1 MPRERAFNILILL
14 LSYLFSAAVLDRKQS
29 DCSLAENQ
37 DIRQLT
43 DAMFDCCKISAVPAD
58 YPWERNVETTL
69 IEFQGGLA
77 HQMMVILHV
86 LLFVYW
92 LGGDLGVFYSSK
104 FVVKSDIS
112 PEARAT
118 AAKIMLGLDLI
129 PRVCMSL
136 MLTVGGILTEFIG
149 LPHPLYQKVGI
160 VLLGPVWLF
169 CVIYLHFRHGSKAHP
184 AVAKFDMF
192 IRWAVVIGLPISLWW
207 HWESN
212 NMADYPWVAGKLLV
226 FAFLVFCGIMV
237 RRTIGPFF
245 AVQMKCRTG
254 KMPTDEE
261 NAAQRKSLSQV
272 RVWVFMIWAGVFLSG
287 FVGIMNRSGIIY
299 GG

>member
-1 MPRERAFNILILL
+1 
-14 LSYLFSAAVLDRKQS
+14 
-29 DCSLAENQ
+29 
-37 DIRQLT
+37 
-43 DAMFDCCKISAVPAD
+43 
-58 YPWERNVETTL
+58 VETTL

-77 HQMMVILHV
+77 HQLMVILHV

-104 FVVKSDIS
+104 FVVKADIS
-112 PEARAT
+112 PEARSI
-118 AAKIMLGLDLI
+118 AAKIMLDLDQI
-129 PRVCMSL
+129 PRMCMAM

-149 LPHPLYQKVGI
+149 VPHPLYQKVGI

-169 CVIYLHFRHGSKAHP
+169 CVTYLHFWHGGKAY
-184 AVAKFDMF
+184 AAITKFDMF
-192 IRWAVVIGLPISLWW
+192 IRWAVVIGIPISVAL

-212 NMADYPWVAGKLLV
+212 RLAEYPWVAGKLIM

-237 RRTIGPFF
+237 RGKIGPFF
-245 AVQMKCRTG
+245 SVLMKCRAG
-254 KMPTDEE
+254 EMPTDEE
-261 NAAQRKSLSQV
+261 NAAQVKSLAQV

-287 FVGIMNRSGIIY
+287 FAGIVNRSGTVY